1 MCDFDDETMKKLKN
15 IFELSLILH
24 DSINFCWNEG
34 MHGYYQLALSNI
46 ITKNLPN
53 SSKILMMNML
63 ILFYRKIKNKK
74 TSRRVG
80 TLCLSHPTY
89 CILLLKAKQMR
100 RISFE
105 VLNQV
110 QNDRPECIYQT
121 KRYQKY

>member
-74 TSRRVG
+74 HHVG
-80 TLCLSHPTY
+80 WERFAYPTLHTAY
-89 CILLLKAKQMR
+89 
-100 RISFE
+100 
-105 VLNQV
+105 
-110 QNDRPECIYQT
+110 Y
-121 KRYQKY
+121 Y